1 MFHHKP
7 FVRNQ
12 YISAECRQNFLQL
25 LYKKRLPLTMSGMYL
40 PGLDFLAEEG
50 QIHYMID
57 GIRIINN

>member
-7 FVRNQ
+7 IVRNL
-12 YISAECRQNFLQL
+12 YVSAGMPTELHAVTLQ
-25 LYKKRLPLTMSGMYL
+25 KQLPLTMSGMYL
-40 PGLDFLAEEG
+40 PGLDCLAEEG